1 MRRCVLVCVSAC
13 VIAGAGSTAAALCQI
28 PQSFIC
34 DGFVVLTVLLV
45 IVSCLLTSFI
55 CILDVF
61 YASCELCVLCIY
73 SSGHRCGCFKVLH
86 NKSWAGSTGSPD
98 GHTQARCACVTEK
111 DREMHASRVRACSAA
126 SQHANPGR

>member
-61 YASCELCVLCIY
+61 YASC
-73 SSGHRCGCFKVLH
+73 
-86 NKSWAGSTGSPD
+86 D
-98 GHTQARCACVTEK
+98 
-111 DREMHASRVRACSAA
+111 SRVFCVYILLDIAVVVSKCFTTKVGLDPLDRPTATRKLAV
-126 SQHANPGR
+126 RV